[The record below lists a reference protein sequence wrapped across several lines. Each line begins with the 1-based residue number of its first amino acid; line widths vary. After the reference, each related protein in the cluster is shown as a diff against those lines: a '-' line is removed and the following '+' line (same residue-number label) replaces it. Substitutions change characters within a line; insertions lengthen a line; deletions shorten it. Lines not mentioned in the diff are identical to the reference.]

1 MKMKNLLSSLIFI
14 LAIGA
19 MPLLAQNP
27 TMPQQQ
33 QEKIE
38 VSDAELLK
46 FAEVFQQMRMLN
58 QQAQQEMIQA
68 VEAEELE
75 LQRFNEIHQGKM
87 DASKEVETSST
98 EDEKYEAVL
107 AELQEIQPK
116 YQEKMQSA
124 IADSGLSMERYQ
136 QMAMALQS
144 DAELQKRLQ
153 EMMKG

>member
-1 MKMKNLLSSLIFI
+1 MKNLLSSLVFI
-14 LAIGA
+14 LALSA
-19 MPLLAQNP
+19 MPLMAQTP
-27 TMPQQQ
+27 AMPQQQ
-33 QEKIE
+33 EELE

-46 FAEVFQQMRMLN
+46 FAEVFQQMRMIN
-58 QQAQQEMIQA
+58 QKAQQEMIQA

-87 DASKEVETSST
+87 DPSKEVKTT
-98 EDEKYEAVL
+98 DDEDQKYDAVI

-116 YQEKMQSA
+116 YQEQMQTA
-124 IADSGLSMERYQ
+124 ISESGLSMERYQ